1 MFFDNTKF
9 SDSHDARVTSPAI
22 SEGLDDLLVPT
33 ASDPR
38 GALPFF
44 RISLAHHP
52 VQGRSNTIV
61 VGAAGTL
68 SQLEYDTDADTDADA
83 DADTDADPIAALR
96 AEEGTLSRTTT
107 STKMAP
113 PPRPD
118 VSVHRRTANM
128 RESGC

>member
-9 SDSHDARVTSPAI
+9 SDSHDACVTSPAI

-44 RISLAHHP
+44 RISLAHHA

-68 SQLEYDTDADTDADA
+68 SQLLEYEDDM
-83 DADTDADPIAALR
+83 ADTDADPIAALR

>member
-1 MFFDNTKF
+1 M
-9 SDSHDARVTSPAI
+9 TSPAI

-44 RISLAHHP
+44 RISLAHHA

-68 SQLEYDTDADTDADA
+68 SQLLEYEDDM
-83 DADTDADPIAALR
+83 ADTDADPIAALR
-96 AEEGTLSRTTT
+96 AEEGTLSEKIKVRPRTT